1 MLVAQPGLEGMP
13 LLSILGALWPPAPG
27 GAVEGMLKQQL
38 GTGSALNSDSNLSP
52 TEKWNLSDP
61 DLK

>member
-27 GAVEGMLKQQL
+27 GAVEGNAETAA
-38 GTGSALNSDSNLSP
+38 GHWVS
-52 TEKWNLSDP
+52 TELRFKSESH
-61 DLK
+61 